1 MKRIVGVFQTEDQ
14 AVKAIRDLKTQGYKG
29 EEISVVTKDKA
40 DFAEIKELAGNVRR
54 EKVQTDEVQR
64 NEIQRDE
71 FKKDDVQRDEFQR
84 DDVTRDELQ
93 RDEFQR
99 DEFQRDEFQR
109 DEFHRDED
117 SAVYNV
123 SSGEGTGSFIKTLKS
138 YGVSET
144 EALKYEDEVNAG
156 NIMVLLGFGEIIKG
170 HIENPGTYTDPLIG
184 DEIIETPGAINIL
197 EEMGGENETPGTFVD
212 PISPTEINE
221 TPGTINDP
229 FVTHETETPGT
240 FTLDDDKDKEI

>member
-64 NEIQRDE
+64 NEIQRDG
-71 FKKDDVQRDEFQR
+71 FKK
-84 DDVTRDELQ
+84 
-93 RDEFQR
+93 DEFQR

-229 FVTHETETPGT
+229 FITHETETPGT

>member
-14 AVKAIRDLKTQGYKG
+14 AVNAIRDLKTQGYKG

-54 EKVQTDEVQR
+54 EKVQTDE
-64 NEIQRDE
+64 
-71 FKKDDVQRDEFQR
+71 FQRDEFQR
-84 DDVTRDELQ
+84 D
-93 RDEFQR
+93 EFKK

-123 SSGEGTGSFIKTLKS
+123 STGEGTGSFIKTLRS

-184 DEIIETPGAINIL
+184 DEIIETPGTINIL
-197 EEMGGENETPGTFVD
+197 EEMGEENETPGTFVD

-240 FTLDDDKDKEI
+240 FTLDDDIDKEI